1 VTVSRAAFY
10 PPSGVYADSYE
21 KDMRVIKTRTQRVL
35 AVVGLLLLFALP
47 LLPGVSS
54 AYYLRLVIGAAIAVI
69 ACLGLNILT
78 GYCGQLNV
86 GQSAFV
92 MVGAIISGLLDAFWG
107 WPLAASVLPAGLGA
121 AAIGAVFGIPSVRLK
136 GLYLALTTLGAQ
148 VILGWI
154 ALYGITVTAAGFE
167 VRAPSLFGVTFNT
180 PHKFYWVAISFTAAM
195 TFFARNLMRSRIGRA
210 FIAIRDNDRAAE
222 GMGIDIF
229 RYKLLAF
236 AICTFYAGVSGAL
249 LVHFLGWMQLESF
262 SLQDSVWYLTMVIVG
277 GLGSIEGTVFGV
289 VFITALKEL
298 VLVVGPEVQEKL
310 TFLPTGA
317 PSGLLLMTIGG
328 IAITFGVLEPR
339 GMAHRWS
346 LIKAFYRL
354 WPFGY

>member
-1 VTVSRAAFY
+1 MARVPFY
-10 PPSGVYADSYE
+10 PPSGVYADSYA
-21 KDMRVIKTRTQRVL
+21 KDMRILKTRAQKVL
-35 AVVGLLLLFALP
+35 AVAGVVVLLVLP
-47 LLPGVSS
+47 LVPFPGST
-54 AYYLRLVIGAAIAVI
+54 YYLRLVIGAGITVI

-92 MVGAIISGLLDAFWG
+92 MVGAFTSGLLVAFQG
-107 WPLAASVLPAGLGA
+107 WSFWTSVIPAGLA
-121 AAIGAVFGIPSVRLK
+121 AAAVGVLFGIPSMRLR

-148 VILGWI
+148 IILTWV

-167 VRAPSLFGVTFNT
+167 VAPVRLAGIVLDT
-180 PHKFYWVAISFTAAM
+180 PRKFYYLAMAFTVALTVVAKNL
-195 TFFARNLMRSRIGRA
+195 ARSKLGRA

-236 AICTFYAGVSGAL
+236 AICTFYAGIAGAL
-249 LVHFLGWMQLESF
+249 LVHYMMWAQLESF
-262 SLQDSVWYLTMVIVG
+262 TLQDSVWYVAMIIVG
-277 GLGSIEGTVFGV
+277 GLGSIEGTIFGV
-289 VFITALKEL
+289 LFITALKEL
-298 VLVVGPEVQEKL
+298 VMVVGPMAEQKL
-310 TFLPTGA
+310 PFLPIGA
-317 PSGLLLMTIGG
+317 GSGLLLVIIGS
-328 IAITFGVLEPR
+328 IAILFGTLEPR

-346 LIKAFYRL
+346 LIKAYYRL

>member
-1 VTVSRAAFY
+1 MARAPFY
-10 PPSGVYADSYE
+10 PPSGVYADSYA
-21 KDMRVIKTRTQRVL
+21 KDMRIIKTGRQRLL
-35 AVVGLLLLFALP
+35 AVAGLVLLFAIP
-47 LLPGVSS
+47 AMPVIGSG
-54 AYYLRLVIGAAIAVI
+54 YYLRLIIGAGITVI

-86 GQSAFV
+86 GQSAFM
-92 MVGAIISGLLDAFWG
+92 MVGAFTSGMLDAFWG
-107 WPLAASVLPAGLGA
+107 WPFWASVVPAGLA
-121 AAIGAVFGIPSVRLK
+121 AAGVGVVFGIPSVRLK

-148 VILGWI
+148 IILTWI
-154 ALYGITVTAAGFE
+154 FLYGITVTAAGFD
-167 VRAPSLFGVTFNT
+167 VRPARLGSLVFDT
-180 PHKFYWVAISFTAAM
+180 PQKFFYVAMAFTVFM
-195 TFFARNLMRSRIGRA
+195 TFVAKNLMRSKLGRA

-236 AICTFYAGVSGAL
+236 AICTFYAGVAGAL
-249 LVHFLGWMQLESF
+249 LVHYMMWAQLESF
-262 SLQDSVWYLTMVIVG
+262 TLQDSVWYVAMIIVG

-289 VFITALKEL
+289 LFIIVLKEL
-298 VLVVGPEVQEKL
+298 VLVVGPMMQERL
-310 TFLPTGA
+310 SFLPIGA
-317 PSGLLLMTIGG
+317 ASGLLLVIIGS
-328 IAITFGVLEPR
+328 IAILFGVLEPR

>member
-1 VTVSRAAFY
+1 MARAPFY
-10 PPSGVYADSYE
+10 PPSGVYADSYA
-21 KDMRVIKTRTQRVL
+21 KDMRIIKTGKQRL
-35 AVVGLLLLFALP
+35 MAAAGLVLLFALP
-47 LLPGVSS
+47 AMPVIGGG
-54 AYYLRLVIGAAIAVI
+54 YYLRLIIGAGITVI

-86 GQSAFV
+86 GQSAFM
-92 MVGAIISGLLDAFWG
+92 MVGAITSGMLNAFWG
-107 WPLAASVLPAGLGA
+107 WPFWASVVPGGLAAA
-121 AAIGAVFGIPSVRLK
+121 AVGIVFGVPSVRLK

-148 VILGWI
+148 IILGWI

-167 VRAPSLFGVTFNT
+167 VKAVSLGSVVFDT
-180 PHKFYWVAISFTAAM
+180 PQKFFYVAMSFTVAM
-195 TFFARNLMRSRIGRA
+195 TLVAKNLMRSRLGRA

-236 AICTFYAGVSGAL
+236 AICTFYAGIAGAL
-249 LVHFLGWMQLESF
+249 LVHYMRWVQLESF
-262 SLQDSVWYLTMVIVG
+262 TLQDSVWFVAMIIVG

-289 VFITALKEL
+289 LFITALKEL
-298 VLVVGPEVQEKL
+298 VLVVGPMAQEKL
-310 TFLPTGA
+310 SFLPMGA
-317 PSGLLLMTIGG
+317 ASGLLLVIIGS
-328 IAITFGVLEPR
+328 IAIVFGVLEPR

>member
-1 VTVSRAAFY
+1 MARVPFY
-10 PPSGVYADSYE
+10 PPSGVYADSYA
-21 KDMRVIKTRTQRVL
+21 KDMRVLKTGTQRFL
-35 AVVGLLLLFALP
+35 AVAGLALLFALP
-47 LLPGVSS
+47 LIPGLNGS
-54 AYYLRLVIGAAIAVI
+54 YYLRLIIGAGITVI

-92 MVGAIISGLLDAFWG
+92 MVGAFVSGMLTAFHG
-107 WPLAASVLPAGLGA
+107 WSFWAAVVPGGLAAAAVGVL
-121 AAIGAVFGIPSVRLK
+121 FGIPSVRLK

-148 VILGWI
+148 IILTWV
-154 ALYGITVTAAGFE
+154 ALYGITVTAAGFAVSP
-167 VRAPSLFGVTFNT
+167 VRLGPVVCNT
-180 PHKFYWVAISFTAAM
+180 PQKFYYVAMGFTVVM
-195 TFFARNLMRSRIGRA
+195 TFVARNLMRSRLGRA

-229 RYKLLAF
+229 KYKLLAF
-236 AICTFYAGVSGAL
+236 AICTFYAGVAGAL
-249 LVHFLGWMQLESF
+249 LVHYMMWAQLESF
-262 SLQDSVWYLTMVIVG
+262 TLQDSVWYLAMIIVG

-289 VFITALKEL
+289 LFITVLKEL
-298 VLVVGPEVQEKL
+298 VLVVGPMAQGKL
-310 TFLPTGA
+310 PFLPMGA
-317 PSGLLLMTIGG
+317 ASGLLLVIVGS
-328 IAITFGVLEPR
+328 IAIFFGVLEPR